1 MPFEIQ
7 WTGHQGAAMTR
18 RETPVE
24 AVEFAAEM
32 LGKGFADVVIVDL
45 DDGGKVYAPA
55 EFARFYTNARR

>member
-1 MPFEIQ
+1 
-7 WTGHQGAAMTR
+7 MTHR
-18 RETPVE
+18 DTPADAVKF
-24 AVEFAAEM
+24 AVEL